1 MRKILLGSWLLSL
14 LFCLPVLAQDVA
26 VSGQVTSSDDGSG
39 LPGVTVQVKGAS
51 RGTTTDAQGNYKVN
65 APANG
70 SLIFSFIGYTSR
82 EEVIGNRTTVN
93 VSLVGDSQQLSEV
106 VVTGYGTQQRRDV
119 TGSVGT
125 IKGDGFKN
133 IAVPSFDK
141 YLQGQVA
148 GVQASSPGGVLG
160 QAATVRI
167 RGTNSIS
174 NGADPL
180 YVVDG
185 VPYITGNQGA
195 TTSNPYNPLGD
206 INPNDIES
214 VEVLKDGSATAI
226 YGSRAA
232 NGVILITTKKGTKG
246 APRISYDGWLAV
258 AEPSKRFNLM
268 NADEFIKVT
277 NEKLTNAGLAA
288 AAFPTS
294 NTATGGNYDTDW
306 QDVILRKGFQ
316 QNHALSFSGGT
327 DQTNYYFSLGYANLE
342 GNIAANNQKKYSF
355 RARVD
360 QKAFKDR
367 VTFGINAFATHTTNS
382 GLNQGTNALSGN
394 VAGAIYAFPNVAV
407 QFPDGSYNIEAQ
419 SLGRGANTRAIYGNY
434 TNQKFILDNNIYKN
448 QNLNI
453 TGNTYVDV
461 ELVKGLNARTQI
473 GINYLNNEDFV
484 YQNPDHG
491 DGVGVKGS
499 VDQAFQP
506 QFRYNWQNTLSYNRS
521 FGQHKIGAV
530 VGYELQKTTT
540 RYFEA
545 YGTGLS
551 DKYFGT
557 NGNIISGSLTNQ
569 FIYGTANQRA
579 FESYFGRANY
589 SYGDRYL
596 LSATIRQD
604 KISSLPIGNQAA
616 TLPGISVGWRLSEEG
631 FLKNVSF
638 LNELKLRG
646 GYAKVG
652 NVDIGNYPYAGIFA
666 ATQYGDLNG
675 IRYNQVG
682 NNDLKFETSY
692 KLNFGVDASF
702 FSNRISL
709 TAEYFRNDIDNLILQ
724 APTPPSLGVPGPTT
738 NINTIAQNIGKMY
751 NQGVELSLSTVNFQR
766 SNFSWR
772 TNFNVTFVNNKI
784 LQLVNGNDIVPAPTT
799 PYNIL
804 REGESI
810 GAFWGYVSRGVN
822 ASNGNPIFEKADG
835 SQVQYLIG
843 KVVTATD
850 NFAWST
856 YDPANPSNV
865 RTAANALAASD
876 KKILG
881 VGNPTWYGGFN
892 NSFNFMNFDAS
903 LFLTFAGGNKI
914 YNVTRQEQLNNQ
926 VFANAGRE
934 LLDRWTAD
942 GQVTDVPRLYF
953 NSDANVLQ
961 TGNLNSRF
969 LEDGTFLRVQNISL
983 GYTLPTSLRNKIK
996 ANTFR
1001 IYVQVQNA
1009 HVFTKYKGLDP
1020 ELNGITTSN
1029 LAANAQ
1035 PGLDNRTNP
1044 VPRTY
1049 TVGLNLN
1056 F

>member
-1 MRKILLGSWLLSL
+1 M
-14 LFCLPVLAQDVA
+14 
-26 VSGQVTSSDDGSG
+26 
-39 LPGVTVQVKGAS
+39 TVQVKGTG
-51 RGTTTDAQGNYKVN
+51 RGTTTDAQGNYRLN
-65 APANG
+65 APAT
-70 SLIFSFIGYTSR
+70 STLIFSYIGYTLQ
-82 EEVIGNRTTVN
+82 EAVIGNRKTIN
-93 VSLVGDSQQLSEV
+93 VALVGDSQQLSEV

-148 GVQASSPGGVLG
+148 GVQASVPGGMLG
-160 QAATVRI
+160 QAARVRI

-185 VPYITGNQGA
+185 LPYITGNQGA
-195 TTSNPYNPLGD
+195 STSNPYNPLGD

-232 NGVILITTKKGTKG
+232 NGVILITTKKGKKG
-246 APRISYDGWLAV
+246 APRVSYDGWLAV
-258 AEPSKRFNLM
+258 AEPSKRFDLL
-268 NADEFIKVT
+268 NANEFIT
-277 NEKLTNAGLAA
+277 IANEKLTNAGLPI

-294 NTATGGNYDTDW
+294 NTATGQNYDSNW

-316 QNHALSFSGGT
+316 QNHSLSFSGAT

-342 GNIAANNQKKYSF
+342 GNIQANNQTKYSF
-355 RARVD
+355 RARLD
-360 QKAFKDR
+360 QKAFKDK
-367 VTFGINAFATHTTNS
+367 VTFGMNAFVTQTTNT

-394 VAGAIYAFPNVAV
+394 IAGAIYAFPNVAI
-407 QFPDGSYNIEAQ
+407 QFPDGSYNIEGQ

-448 QNLNI
+448 QNLNL
-453 TGNTYVDV
+453 TGNAYVDV
-461 ELVKGLNARTQI
+461 EIVKGLNAKSQI
-473 GINYLNNEDFV
+473 GISYLNNEDFV

-499 VDQAFQP
+499 VDQSYQP
-506 QFRYNWQNTLSYNRS
+506 QFRYNWQNTLSYNRTI
-521 FGQHKIGAV
+521 GQHKLSAV
-530 VGYELQKTTT
+530 VGYELQKSTY
-540 RYFEA
+540 RYFES

-569 FIYGTANQRA
+569 FIYGSASQRA
-579 FESYFGRANY
+579 FESYFARANY

-596 LSATIRQD
+596 LSATVRRD
-604 KISSLPIGNQAA
+604 KISSLPIGNQGA
-616 TLPGISVGWRLSEEG
+616 TLPGVSVGWRLSEES
-631 FLKNVSF
+631 FLKSISV
-638 LNELKLRG
+638 LNELKIRG
-646 GYAKVG
+646 GYAQVG
-652 NVDIGNYPYAGIFA
+652 NVEIGNYPYAGIFA
-666 ATQYGDLNG
+666 ATQYGDLSG

-682 NNDLKFETSY
+682 NNNLKFETSN
-692 KLNFGVDASF
+692 KLNVGLDASF
-702 FSNRISL
+702 LSNRISFS
-709 TAEYFRNDIDNLILQ
+709 ADYFRNNIDNLILQ
-724 APTPPSLGVPGPTT
+724 APTPPSLGVPA
-738 NINTIAQNIGKMY
+738 NTIAQNIGKMY
-751 NQGVELSLSTVNFQR
+751 NQGFEFTLSTVNFQT
-766 SNFSWR
+766 NKFTWR
-772 TNFNVTFVNNKI
+772 TNFNLTFVNNKI
-784 LQLVNGNDIVPAPTT
+784 LQLVNGADIPSA
-799 PYNIL
+799 YNIL

-810 GAFWGYVSRGVN
+810 GAFYGYVSRGVN

-843 KVVTATD
+843 KVTTAT
-850 NFAWST
+850 NSFVWST

-865 RTAANALAASD
+865 TTAANALTQSD
-876 KKILG
+876 KKVLG

-892 NSFNFMNFDAS
+892 NTFNYGNFDAS

-934 LLDRWTAD
+934 LLNRWTAE
-942 GQVTDVPRLYF
+942 GQVTDVPKLYF

-961 TGNLNSRF
+961 TGSLNSRF
-969 LEDGTFLRVQNISL
+969 LEDGKFLRVQNISV
-983 GYTLPTSLRNKIK
+983 GYTLPASLRNKIR

-1020 ELNGITTSN
+1020 ELNGITTTN
-1029 LAANAQ
+1029 QAANAQ

>member
-1 MRKILLGSWLLSL
+1 MQKILFGSWLLSL
-14 LFCLPVLAQDVA
+14 LFCLPSIAQDIA
-26 VSGQVTSSDDGSG
+26 ISGRVTSSDDGSG
-39 LPGVTVQVKGAS
+39 LPGVTVQIKGIT
-51 RGTTTDAQGNYKVN
+51 RGTTTDVQGNYRLN

-70 SLIFSFIGYTSR
+70 SLVFSYIGYTSQ
-82 EEVIGNRTTVN
+82 EVTVGNRSVVN
-93 VSLVGDSQQLSEV
+93 VALVNDSQQLSEV

-141 YLQGQVA
+141 YLQGQIA
-148 GVQASSPGGVLG
+148 GVQASVPGGMLG

-195 TTSNPYNPLGD
+195 SSSNPYNPLGD

-232 NGVILITTKKGTKG
+232 NGVILITTKKGKKG
-246 APRISYDGWLAV
+246 APRVSYDAWFAR

-268 NADEFIKVT
+268 NADEFIKIS

-294 NTATGGNYDTDW
+294 NTATGQNYDTDW

-316 QNHALSFSGGT
+316 QNHALSFSGAS

-342 GNIAANNQKKYSF
+342 GNIVSNNQQKYSF

-360 QKAFKDR
+360 QKAFKDK
-367 VTFGINAFATHTTNS
+367 VTFGVNAFVTHTTNT

-394 VAGAIYAFPNVAV
+394 IAGAIYAFPNVAV

-419 SLGRGANTRAIYGNY
+419 SLGRGANTRGIYGNY

-448 QNLNI
+448 QNLNL
-453 TGNTYVDV
+453 TGNAYVDV
-461 ELVKGLNARTQI
+461 ELVKGLNAKTQI
-473 GINYLNNEDFV
+473 GINYLNNEDYI

-491 DGVGVKGS
+491 DGVSIRGS
-499 VDQAFQP
+499 VDQTYQP
-506 QFRYNWQNTLSYNRS
+506 QFRYNWQNTLSYNRA

-530 VGYELQKTTT
+530 VGYEQQKTTT
-540 RYFEA
+540 RYFEG

-569 FIYGTANQRA
+569 FIYGSASQRA
-579 FESYFGRANY
+579 FESYFARANY

-616 TLPGISVGWRLSEEG
+616 TLPGISVGWRLSEES
-631 FLKNVSF
+631 FLKSVSF

-646 GYAKVG
+646 GYAQVG
-652 NVDIGNYPYAGIFA
+652 NVDIGNYPYAGVFA
-666 ATQYGDLNG
+666 ATQYGDQNG

-682 NNDLKFETSY
+682 NNNLKFETSN
-692 KLNFGVDASF
+692 KINFGVDASF

-709 TAEYFRNDIDNLILQ
+709 TAEYFRNNIDNLILQ
-724 APTPPSLGVPGPTT
+724 APTPPSLGVPGAGA

-751 NQGVELSLSTVNFQR
+751 NQGFEFSLNTVNYQTT
-766 SNFSWR
+766 NFSWR
-772 TNFNVTFVNNKI
+772 TSFNVTFVHNKI
-784 LQLVNGNDIVPAPTT
+784 LQLVNGNDIVPAPTA

-804 REGESI
+804 REGEAI
-810 GAFWGYVSRGVN
+810 GSFWGYVSRGVN

-843 KVVTATD
+843 KVTTATN

-865 RTAANALAASD
+865 TTAASALTTAD

-892 NSFNFMNFDAS
+892 NTFNFRNFDAA

-914 YNVTRQEQLNNQ
+914 YNITRQEQLNNQ

-934 LLDRWTAD
+934 LLDRWTSD
-942 GQVTDVPRLYF
+942 GQVTDVPKLYF

-969 LEDGTFLRVQNISL
+969 LEDGKFLRIQNISL
-983 GYTLPTSLRNKIK
+983 GYTLPTTLRNKIK

-1001 IYVQVQNA
+1001 VYVQVQNA

-1020 ELNGITTSN
+1020 ELNGITTTN

-1049 TVGLNLN
+1049 TVGLNMN

>member
-26 VSGQVTSSDDGSG
+26 VSGRVTSSDDGSA
-39 LPGVTVQVKGAS
+39 LPGVTIQVKGTT
-51 RGTTTDAQGNYKVN
+51 RGTTSDVQGNYRLN

-70 SLIFSFIGYTSR
+70 TLVFSYIGYTNQ
-82 EEVIGNRTTVN
+82 EATVGNRTTIN
-93 VSLVGDSQQLSEV
+93 VALVGDSQQLSEV

-148 GVQASSPGGVLG
+148 GVQASVPGGMLG

-185 VPYITGNQGA
+185 LPYITGNQGA
-195 TTSNPYNPLGD
+195 STSNPYNPLGD

-232 NGVILITTKKGTKG
+232 NGVILITTKKGKKG
-246 APRISYDGWLAV
+246 APRVSYDGWLAV
-258 AEPSKRFNLM
+258 AEPSKRFDLM
-268 NADEFIKVT
+268 NANEFITVA

-294 NTATGGNYDTDW
+294 NTATGQNYDTNW

-316 QNHALSFSGGT
+316 QNHALSFSGAT

-342 GNIAANNQKKYSF
+342 GNVAANNQTKYSF

-360 QKAFKDR
+360 QKAFKDK
-367 VTFGINAFATHTTNS
+367 VTFGMNAFVTHTTNT

-394 VAGAIYAFPNVAV
+394 IAGAIYAFPNVAV

-419 SLGRGANTRAIYGNY
+419 SLGRGSNTRAIYGNY

-448 QNLNI
+448 QNLNL
-453 TGNTYVDV
+453 TGNAYVDV
-461 ELVKGLNARTQI
+461 EIVKGLNAKSQI
-473 GINYLNNEDFV
+473 GINYLSNEDFV

-491 DGVGVKGS
+491 DGVSIKGS
-499 VDQAFQP
+499 VDQTYQP
-506 QFRYNWQNTLSYNRS
+506 QFRYNWQNTLSYNRTL
-521 FGQHKIGAV
+521 GQHKIGAV
-530 VGYELQKTTT
+530 VGYELQKTTS
-540 RYFEA
+540 RYFES
-545 YGTGLS
+545 YGYGLS

-557 NGNIISGSLTNQ
+557 NGNIITGSLTNQ
-569 FIYGTANQRA
+569 QIYGSASQRA
-579 FESYFGRANY
+579 FESYFARANY

-596 LSATIRQD
+596 ISATVRQD

-616 TLPGISVGWRLSEEG
+616 TLPGISVGWRLSEES
-631 FLKNVSF
+631 FLKSVSF

-646 GYAKVG
+646 SYAQVG
-652 NVDIGNYPYAGIFA
+652 NVEIGNYPYAGVFA
-666 ATQYGDLNG
+666 ATQYGDQNG

-682 NNDLKFETSY
+682 NNNLKFETSN
-692 KLNFGVDASF
+692 KVNFGVDASF
-702 FSNRISL
+702 FSNRISI
-709 TAEYFRNDIDNLILQ
+709 TAEYFRNNIDNLILQ
-724 APTPPSLGVPGPTT
+724 APTPPSLGVPGAGA
-738 NINTIAQNIGKMY
+738 NINTIAQNIGKMK
-751 NQGVELSLSTVNFQR
+751 NQGFEFSVSTVNFQR
-766 SNFSWR
+766 NNFSWR

-784 LQLVNGNDIVPAPTT
+784 LQLVNGNDIPSA
-799 PYNIL
+799 YNIL
-804 REGESI
+804 REGEAI
-810 GAFWGYVSRGVN
+810 GSFFGYVSRGVN

-843 KVVTATD
+843 KVVTATN
-850 NFAWST
+850 NFAWAA

-865 RTAANALAASD
+865 TTAAAALTQND
-876 KKILG
+876 KKVLG

-892 NSFNFMNFDAS
+892 NSFNFGNFDAS

-914 YNVTRQEQLNNQ
+914 YNITRQEQLNNQ

-934 LLDRWTAD
+934 LLNRWTAD
-942 GQVTDVPRLYF
+942 GQVTDVPKLYF

-961 TGNLNSRF
+961 TGSLNSRF
-969 LEDGTFLRVQNISL
+969 LEDGKFLRVQNISL
-983 GYTLPTSLRNKIK
+983 GYTLPTALRSKIK